1 MGRRV
6 ASPDQLDLLAWE
18 PPAPV
23 ARFEE
28 HRVRAATIAVRVSL
42 AVAAALKDAD
52 ERGLSREEIAR
63 RMSLFLGAPI
73 SRVTLDGYAS
83 TAREDR
89 VISVP
94 RFAALLHATGDR
106 RLLEIL
112 AEPMDWAVIERRH
125 LPLIELA
132 AVQQRREE
140 LKRHA
145 DALLRQARAEGGL

>member
-1 MGRRV
+1 MARRGV
-6 ASPDQLDLLAWE
+6 PPDQLDLLAWQ

-23 ARFEE
+23 AKFEE
-28 HRVRAATIAVRVSL
+28 RRVRAATISVRLAL
-42 AVAAALKDAD
+42 AVSAALKDAD
-52 ERGLSREEIAR
+52 ARGLSREEIAR
-63 RMSLFLGAPI
+63 RMSEFLGTHV
-73 SRVTLDGYAS
+73 SRATLDGYAS
-83 TAREDR
+83 AAREDR

-94 RFAALLHATGDR
+94 RFVALLHATRDR

-140 LKRHA
+140 LRRHA
-145 DALLRQARAEGGL
+145 ESLLRQARTEGGL